1 MRVLGIDYG
10 LRRTG
15 LAIAEVDERPPHE
28 NPPHEND
35 DVSRSSNSSSGDDT
49 PGNAGPEHPN
59 NLASQPHGGGGMALP
74 FEMFEGLPDVQL
86 AQAIADLVRR
96 EQVTQVVIGLPLNA
110 DGSVSQQSK
119 LTERFILT
127 LQQHV
132 PPTVPVERVSEFLS
146 THHAEGKLAGHYTRQ
161 QKRQRVDALAAAG
174 LLQDWLDQ
182 RYSR

>member
-15 LAIAEVDERPPHE
+15 LAIGETAD
-28 NPPHEND
+28 
-35 DVSRSSNSSSGDDT
+35 SG
-49 PGNAGPEHPN
+49 P
-59 NLASQPHGGGGMALP
+59 SMALP
-74 FEMFEGLPDVQL
+74 FEMFEGLPDPQL

-96 EQVTQVVIGLPLNA
+96 EQVTQIVIGLPLNA

-119 LTERFILT
+119 LTERFIVI

-132 PPTVPVERVSEFLS
+132 PPTVAIARATEFLS

-182 RYSR
+182 QAGGRRSEPPPTAEE